1 MKFLAYFSVYIEKK
15 QLDELEFDEGNTM
28 RTLKQKSITTISLVS
43 IFILCFLLVIIRW
56 INIFNEDIYV
66 ISETINSHITNF
78 TLSLLLCTLIGYVL
92 LLTSKKYVSNIM
104 VGILLVLTNFI
115 YEMFLPI
122 LNTTDIIDALY
133 GLAGVAISLVYLYF
147 IGKYGFIRE

>member
-1 MKFLAYFSVYIEKK
+1 
-15 QLDELEFDEGNTM
+15 M

>member
-1 MKFLAYFSVYIEKK
+1 MP
-15 QLDELEFDEGNTM
+15 
-28 RTLKQKSITTISLVS
+28 TLKQKSITTISLLS

-66 ISETINSHITNF
+66 ISEEINSHITNF

-92 LLTSKKYVSNIM
+92 LLTNKKYVSNIM
-104 VGILLVLTNFI
+104 VGILLVLANFV

-133 GLAGVAISLVYLYF
+133 GLVGVAISLVYLYF

>member
-1 MKFLAYFSVYIEKK
+1 M
-15 QLDELEFDEGNTM
+15 Q
-28 RTLKQKSITTISLVS
+28 TLKQKSITTISLVS

-56 INIFNEDIYV
+56 INIFNENIYV
-66 ISETINSHITNF
+66 ISEVINSHITNF
-78 TLSLLLCTLIGYVL
+78 TLSLLLCTLVGYVL
-92 LLTSKKYVSNIM
+92 LLASKKYVSNII
-104 VGILLVLTNFI
+104 VGILLVLANFV

-133 GLAGVAISLVYLYF
+133 GLVGVAISLVYLCF

>member
-1 MKFLAYFSVYIEKK
+1 
-15 QLDELEFDEGNTM
+15 M
-28 RTLKQKSITTISLVS
+28 RTLKQKSITTISLVF

-66 ISETINSHITNF
+66 ISEAINSHITNF
-78 TLSLLLCTLIGYVL
+78 TLSLLLCTLVGYVL

-104 VGILLVLTNFI
+104 FGILLVLTNFV

-122 LNTTDIIDALY
+122 LNTKDIIDALY
-133 GLAGVAISLVYLYF
+133 GLVGVAISLVYLYF